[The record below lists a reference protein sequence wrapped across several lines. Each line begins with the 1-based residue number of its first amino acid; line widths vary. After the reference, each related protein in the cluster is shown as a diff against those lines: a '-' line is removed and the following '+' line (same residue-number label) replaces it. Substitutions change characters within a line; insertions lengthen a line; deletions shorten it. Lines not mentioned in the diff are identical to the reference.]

1 MLEQISSGSC
11 FSCVTLLSQPAS
23 SSIFSGNMVSL
34 PSYETT
40 ACTIQRSRVT
50 GVSLIGVC
58 RSAHGQLY
66 PQCSMISALDRGSL
80 QNAKIAS
87 WVVRAPSWVVRA
99 PSWVVREP
107 SWVVICNFCPVPR
120 VPSTLRCC
128 QTVQKKPVISTGKN
142 CKHGAL
148 RRGLIPHWGPLQ
160 CLRIPIYVPWQGE
173 STFFRKTRGPVV
185 ERWERLSFWNVSLWH
200 EVPSLG
206 VEGLKT
212 WRN

>member
-1 MLEQISSGSC
+1 M
-11 FSCVTLLSQPAS
+11 
-23 SSIFSGNMVSL
+23 
-34 PSYETT
+34 
-40 ACTIQRSRVT
+40 
-50 GVSLIGVC
+50 
-58 RSAHGQLY
+58 Y
-66 PQCSMISALDRGSL
+66 PQCSMISALARGSL
-80 QNAKIAS
+80 QNAKIA
-87 WVVRAPSWVVRA
+87 SWVVRA

-185 ERWERLSFWNVSLWH
+185 ERWERLSFWDVSLWH
-200 EVPSLG
+200 EVPLSTGTIPAQPPRSL
-206 VEGLKT
+206 
-212 WRN
+212 WRAVKSKRMRPFAKISLSGAGQRSSP